1 MADKTIGE
9 LPEARIGSLPLVPD
23 LYDDAWLVVEYQ
35 GEAWKM
41 TGLQWKKYAQASVSK
56 YIDAAQDAADKAA
69 GAVNAV
75 TAAANE
81 AKGHAE
87 SAAASADKAEQYS
100 GKPPVIK
107 DGTWWT
113 WNADKQIYVD
123 TGEAARGN
131 LMYAV
136 FYLDPASGE
145 LYMVTDREYTGPGF
159 RLADGNLE
167 VVLNYES

>member
-1 MADKTIGE
+1 MADKSIGE
-9 LPEARIGSLPLVPD
+9 LTEAPIGALPGIAD
-23 LYDDAWLVVEYQ
+23 LYDDTLLAVEQQ
-35 GEAWKM
+35 GEARKM
-41 TGLQWKKYAQASVSK
+41 TGLQWKKYAQASVSQ
-56 YIDAAQDAADKAA
+56 YIDAAKEAADKAA
-69 GAVNAV
+69 GAIDAV
-75 TAAANE
+75 KAAADE
-81 AKGHAE
+81 AKGHAS

-113 WNADKQIYVD
+113 WNADRQVDVD

-145 LYMVTDREYTGPGF
+145 LYMVTDREYAGPGF

-167 VVLNYES
+167 VVLHYGS